1 MWGMMPSP
9 RTVNQLL
16 LPLSQEPPAGVRR
29 RRSPS
34 LLAAFLLLLLHN
46 GSIALG
52 MHIGQVTFSGKG
64 SQFSMA
70 TLQFA
75 YNGETT
81 VRFNYTTGKFVA
93 INPIVKPYMDD
104 LNRNTEVMKYV
115 TCCVESMPVAMEIV
129 HQAVQTLTAK
139 PTITITSRHMK
150 NRENTLALT
159 CQVHGFYPKKIH
171 ATWLRNGV
179 AIDQEVL
186 MTRILPNWDRTFQ
199 VRLQVEIDPG
209 KGDTYTCEIEHLS
222 VPDKLHAVWVP
233 KNTYPVYGY
242 VIGIIAG
249 IIGILTAVSGGM
261 IRWKELCSHGEDDC
275 LCEELGQMPRPASE
289 CTTEA

>member
-9 RTVNQLL
+9 RTVSQLL

-34 LLAAFLLLLLHN
+34 LLAAFLLLLN
-46 GSIALG
+46 GSTALG

-64 SQFSMA
+64 SEFSMA

-75 YNGETT
+75 YNGE
-81 VRFNYTTGKFVA
+81 VAVGFDYTTGKFVA
-93 INPIVKPYMDD
+93 INPLVKSFVDK
-104 LNRNTEVMKYV
+104 LNRDQKLIRNVARYV
-115 TCCVESMPVAMEIV
+115 NDMPFAMEIV
-129 HQAVQTLTAK
+129 HQAVQALTAK
-139 PTITITSRHMK
+139 PTITITSRHLK
-150 NRENTLALT
+150 NRENTLALI

-179 AIDQEVL
+179 VINREVL
-186 MTRILPNWDRTFQ
+186 MTKILPNQDGTFQ

-209 KGDTYTCEIEHLS
+209 KGDTYTCEIKHLS

-249 IIGILTAVSGGM
+249 IIGILIAVSGGM
-261 IRWKELCSHGEDDC
+261 IRWKELCSHGEEDR
-275 LCEELGQMPRPASE
+275 LSEELGQMPRPASE

>member
-9 RTVNQLL
+9 RTVSQLL

-34 LLAAFLLLLLHN
+34 LLAAFLLLLN
-46 GSIALG
+46 GSTALG
-52 MHIGQVTFSGKG
+52 MHIGQVIFSAKG
-64 SQFSMA
+64 SELSTA
-70 TLQFA
+70 TMQFA
-75 YNGETT
+75 YNGEAA
-81 VRFNYTTGKFVA
+81 VCYNYTTGKFVA
-93 INPIVKPYMDD
+93 INPIAKPYTDK
-104 LNRNTEVMKYV
+104 LNHKTEGTKYV
-115 TCCVESMPVAMEIV
+115 TYSVNIMPFVMEIV
-129 HQAVQTLTAK
+129 QLVVQALAAK

-159 CQVHGFYPKKIH
+159 CQVYGFYPKKIH

-186 MTRILPNWDRTFQ
+186 MMRILPNRDGTFQ
-199 VRLQVEIDPG
+199 VSLQVEIDPG

-233 KNTYPVYGY
+233 KNIYPVYGY

-261 IRWKELCSHGEDDC
+261 IRWKELPPHFCSSHHC
-275 LCEELGQMPRPASE
+275 L
-289 CTTEA
+289 

>member
-9 RTVNQLL
+9 RTVSQLL

-46 GSIALG
+46 GSIAL
-52 MHIGQVTFSGKG
+52 V
-64 SQFSMA
+64 
-70 TLQFA
+70 
-75 YNGETT
+75 
-81 VRFNYTTGKFVA
+81 
-93 INPIVKPYMDD
+93 
-104 LNRNTEVMKYV
+104 
-115 TCCVESMPVAMEIV
+115 
-129 HQAVQTLTAK
+129 K

-150 NRENTLALT
+150 NRENNLALT

-171 ATWLRNGV
+171 AMWLRNGV
-179 AIDQEVL
+179 AIDREVL
-186 MTRILPNWDRTFQ
+186 NTSILPNRDGTFQ

-249 IIGILTAVSGGM
+249 IIGILTAVFGGM
-261 IRWKELCSHGEDDC
+261 IRWKAHHGCGSQRGMNWIQGFICSNASASVTHPELCSHGENDR

-289 CTTEA
+289 CTTEV

>member
-9 RTVNQLL
+9 RTVSQLL

-34 LLAAFLLLLLHN
+34 LLAAFLLLLLN
-46 GSIALG
+46 GSTALG

-104 LNRNTEVMKYV
+104 LNHYTEVIKYV
-115 TCCVESMPVAMEIV
+115 TCCVNAMPVAMEIV
-129 HQAVQTLTAK
+129 HQAVQALTAK
-139 PTITITSRHMK
+139 PMITITSRHLK
-150 NRENTLALT
+150 NGENTLTLT

-186 MTRILPNWDRTFQ
+186 MTRILPNRDRTFQ
-199 VRLQVEIDPG
+199 VWLQVEIDPE

-249 IIGILTAVSGGM
+249 IIGILIAVSGGM
-261 IRWKELCSHGEDDC
+261 IRWKELCSHGEEDR
-275 LCEELGQMPRPASE
+275 LSEELGQMPRPASE